1 MTSDHSPVRRD
12 TAPNRAVLNEIRDDV
27 TRAVRTRESAT
38 RETVTREA
46 VTRAA
51 GEFVRSQA
59 FFDLLAA
66 RVARRT
72 ESQAPG
78 NGAAAHAYLAEEVAP
93 ELATLGFA
101 TTIHDNPKSDEH
113 PLLIAARIED
123 PDLPAVLLYGHG
135 DVQFAHDSQWSEGLE
150 PWVLTRDG
158 DRLYGRGSADNKGQ
172 HTVNSLAL
180 KTVLETLGGEVGNG
194 DGNGVGDGGGD
205 VSDAG
210 SGTLG
215 YNVKILMETAEEA
228 GSLGLKAFAAAHAA
242 ELDADLFLASDGP
255 RIAADCPTLFL
266 GSRGALGFTLVVHDR
281 DGDHHSGNWGGKL
294 RNSATV
300 LAAAIN
306 ALVDGN
312 GVIRIPALR
321 PADPPAS
328 VLEAIAKLPEV
339 VEAGS
344 PEVDPDWGEPELTS
358 AEKVFAFNV
367 IEVLALDA
375 GNPSQVVNAIPG
387 KADAHMQLRYVVGTD
402 VGDFEDKV
410 RAHLDD
416 QGIHGVD
423 VLVGH
428 CMPATRLDPNAR
440 VVAAAAESIKQT
452 TGLEAAIEPNLG
464 GTIPNDVF
472 AEVLGLP
479 TVWVPHSYPGC
490 NQHAPDEHALTSILE
505 QGAEIMAG
513 MFWDM
518 KQNPDDWFTSKS
530 TSPQAGERSTDTA
543 PGDVR

>member
-1 MTSDHSPVRRD
+1 MTSDHSTDRNEAAPTDHVPTEAP
-12 TAPNRAVLNEIRDDV
+12 TADRAVI
-27 TRAVRTRESAT
+27 TRR
-38 RETVTREA
+38 
-46 VTRAA
+46 A
-51 GEFVRSQA
+51 GEFVRSED

-72 ESQAPG
+72 ESQAAG
-78 NGAAAHAYLAEEVAP
+78 NGAAAHSYLAEEIAP
-93 ELATLGFA
+93 ELTALGFA
-101 TTIHDNPKSDEH
+101 TTIHDNPESDEH
-113 PLLIAARIED
+113 PLLIASRIED
-123 PDLPAVLLYGHG
+123 PSLPTVLLYGHG
-135 DVQFAHDSQWSEGLE
+135 DVQFAHDSHWADGLD
-150 PWVLTRDG
+150 PWVLSRDG

-180 KTVLETLGGEVGNG
+180 RTVLESLVASSSETDSLNDDSRDT
-194 DGNGVGDGGGD
+194 DGL
-205 VSDAG
+205 DA
-210 SGTLG
+210 SNLG

-228 GSLGLKAFAAAHAA
+228 GSLGLKSFAAAHRA

-255 RIAADCPTLFL
+255 RIAAEHPTLFL
-266 GSRGALGFTLVVHDR
+266 GSRGALNFRLVVHDR
-281 DGDHHSGNWGGKL
+281 DRDHHSGNWGGKL
-294 RNSATV
+294 RNCATV

-306 ALVDGN
+306 YLVDGN

-321 PADPPAS
+321 PEDTPAS
-328 VLEAIAKLPEV
+328 VLEAVAKLPEV
-339 VEAGS
+339 VEEGS
-344 PEVDPDWGEPELTS
+344 PKADPDWGEPGLTS

-375 GNPSQVVNAIPG
+375 GNLDQVVNAIPG
-387 KADAHMQLRYVVGTD
+387 AATAHMQLRFVVGTD
-402 VGDFEDKV
+402 IDDFENTV
-410 RAHLDD
+410 RTHLEA

-423 VLVGH
+423 VVAEH

-440 VVAAAAESIKQT
+440 VVAAAAESIRAT

-490 NQHAPDEHALTSILE
+490 NQHAPDEHALTSILT
-505 QGAEIMAG
+505 QGAEIMTG

-518 KQNPDDWFTSKS
+518 RASPDDWFTSKEA
-530 TSPQAGERSTDTA
+530 SPGRK
-543 PGDVR
+543 

>member
-1 MTSDHSPVRRD
+1 MTSEHSTDPTEAAPTQ
-12 TAPNRAVLNEIRDDV
+12 TASSDARTVDRA
-27 TRAVRTRESAT
+27 
-38 RETVTREA
+38 A
-46 VTRAA
+46 VTRLA

-72 ESQAPG
+72 ESQAAG
-78 NGAAAHAYLAEEVAP
+78 NGAAAQAYLAEEIVP
-93 ELATLGFA
+93 ELTELGFD
-101 TTIHDNPKSDEH
+101 TRIHDNPESDEH
-113 PLLIAARIED
+113 PLLIASRIED
-123 PDLPAVLLYGHG
+123 PTLPTVLLYGHG
-135 DVQFAHDSQWSEGLE
+135 DVQFAHDSQWAQGLD
-150 PWVLTRDG
+150 PWVLSRDG

-180 KTVLETLGGEVGNG
+180 STVLESLGNSAGAGA
-194 DGNGVGDGGGD
+194 GVGSG
-205 VSDAG
+205 AG
-210 SGTLG
+210 ALG

-228 GSLGLKAFAAAHAA
+228 GSLGLKAFAAAHQG
-242 ELDADLFLASDGP
+242 ELAADLFLASDGP
-255 RIAADCPTLFL
+255 RIAAEYPTLFL
-266 GSRGALGFTLVVHDR
+266 GSRGALNFRLVVHDR

-306 ALVDGN
+306 SLVDGN

-328 VLEAIAKLPEV
+328 VLEAVAKLPEV
-339 VEAGS
+339 VEEGS
-344 PEVDPDWGEPELTS
+344 PEVDADWGEPGLTS

-367 IEVLALDA
+367 IEVLALRA
-375 GNPSQVVNAIPG
+375 GNPDQVVNAIPG
-387 KADAHMQLRYVVGTD
+387 AAEAHMQLRFVVGTD
-402 VGDFEDKV
+402 IDDFETTV
-410 RAHLDD
+410 RTHLED
-416 QGIHGVD
+416 QGFHGVE
-423 VLVGH
+423 VIAEH

-440 VVAAAAESIKQT
+440 VVAAAAESIRAT

-518 KQNPDDWFTSKS
+518 RANPDDWFTSKATTPGGS
-530 TSPQAGERSTDTA
+530 RETTRGEPTA
-543 PGDVR
+543 TTENTGATQ

>member
-1 MTSDHSPVRRD
+1 MTSEHTTYRD
-12 TAPNRAVLNEIRDDV
+12 EAATHRHTSSETPTAD
-27 TRAVRTRESAT
+27 RES
-38 RETVTREA
+38 

-51 GEFVRSQA
+51 GEFVRSEA

-72 ESQAPG
+72 ESQAAG
-78 NGAAAHAYLAEEVAP
+78 NGAAAHAYLAEEVVP
-93 ELATLGFA
+93 ELAELGFES
-101 TTIHDNPKSDEH
+101 TIHDNPESDEH
-113 PLLIAARIED
+113 PLLIASRVED
-123 PDLPAVLLYGHG
+123 PNLPTVLLYGHG
-135 DVQFAHDSQWSEGLE
+135 DVQFAHDSQWSGGLD

-180 KTVLETLGGEVGNG
+180 RIVLDSLEASSRDTDSLNASSRETDSL
-194 DGNGVGDGGGD
+194 
-205 VSDAG
+205 DA
-210 SGTLG
+210 GTLG
-215 YNVKILMETAEEA
+215 YNVTVLIETAEEA
-228 GSLGLKAFAAAHAA
+228 GSRGLKSFAAGHQA
-242 ELDADLFLASDGP
+242 ELAADLFLASDGP
-255 RIAADCPTLFL
+255 RIAAEHPTLFL
-266 GSRGALGFTLVVHDR
+266 GSRGALNFTLAVHDR

-300 LAAAIN
+300 LASAIN
-306 ALVDGN
+306 SLVDGN

-321 PADPPAS
+321 PEDPPAS
-328 VLEAIAKLPEV
+328 VLEAVAKLPAV

-344 PEVDPDWGEPELTS
+344 PEVDPDWGEPGLTS
-358 AEKVFAFNV
+358 AERVFAFNV
-367 IEVLALDA
+367 VEVLALDA
-375 GNPSQVVNAIPG
+375 GNPDQVVNAIPG
-387 KADAHMQLRYVVGTD
+387 AATAHMQLRFVVGTD
-402 VGDFEDKV
+402 IDDFENKV
-410 RAHLDD
+410 QAHLED
-416 QGIHGVD
+416 QGIQGVD
-423 VLVGH
+423 VVAAH

-440 VVAAAAESIKQT
+440 VVAAAAESIKTT

-490 NQHAPDEHALTSILE
+490 NQHAPDEHALSSILE

-518 KQNPDDWFTSKS
+518 RQNPHDWFTSKDS
-530 TSPQAGERSTDTA
+530 KGVTK
-543 PGDVR
+543 

>member
-1 MTSDHSPVRRD
+1 MRPDHSPGQGE
-12 TAPNRAVLNEIRDDV
+12 TAPKPTVPNEIREV
-27 TRAVRTRESAT
+27 VTRESAI
-38 RETVTREA
+38 RES

-59 FFDLLAA
+59 FFDLLAT
-66 RVARRT
+66 RVAEHT

-78 NGAAAHAYLAEEVAP
+78 NGLAAHAYLAEEIAP
-93 ELATLGFA
+93 ELTALGFVA
-101 TTIHDNPKSDEH
+101 TIHDNPESDEH
-113 PLLIAARIED
+113 PLLIASRIED
-123 PDLPAVLLYGHG
+123 PQLPTVLLYGHG
-135 DVQFAHDSQWSEGLE
+135 DVQFAHDSQWSDGLD

-180 KTVLETLGGEVGNG
+180 KTVLESL
-194 DGNGVGDGGGD
+194 
-205 VSDAG
+205 DAP
-210 SGTLG
+210 GTAALG
-215 YNVKILMETAEEA
+215 YNVKVLMETAEEA
-228 GSLGLKAFAAAHAA
+228 GSLGLKAFAAAHRA

-255 RIAADCPTLFL
+255 RIAAEYPTLFL
-266 GSRGALGFTLVVHDR
+266 GSRGALGFKLVVHDR

-306 ALVDGN
+306 SLVDGN

-321 PADPPAS
+321 PDDPPAS
-328 VLEAIAKLPEV
+328 VLEAVAKLPEV
-339 VEAGS
+339 VEDGS
-344 PEVDPDWGEPELTS
+344 PEVDVDWGEPGLTS

-375 GNPSQVVNAIPG
+375 GNPAQVVNAIPG
-387 KADAHMQLRYVVGTD
+387 RAEAHMQLRYVVGTD
-402 VGDFEDKV
+402 VDDFEGKV
-410 RAHLDD
+410 RAHLEGE
-416 QGIHGVD
+416 GIHGVD
-423 VLVGH
+423 VVFEH

-440 VVAAAAESIKQT
+440 VVAAAAESIRTT

-490 NQHAPDEHALTSILE
+490 NQHAPDEHALTSILQ

-518 KQNPDDWFTSKS
+518 GQNPDDWFTSKEA
-530 TSPQAGERSTDTA
+530 TPDAY
-543 PGDVR
+543 

>member
-1 MTSDHSPVRRD
+1 MTSDHSTGREDAAQVQQTPPETRE
-12 TAPNRAVLNEIRDDV
+12 LV
-27 TRAVRTRESAT
+27 TRT
-38 RETVTREA
+38 
-46 VTRAA
+46 A
-51 GEFVRSQA
+51 GEFVRSDA

-72 ESQAPG
+72 ESQAAG
-78 NGAAAHAYLAEEVAP
+78 NGAAAQAYLAEEIVP
-93 ELATLGFA
+93 ELATLGFESR
-101 TTIHDNPKSDEH
+101 IHENPESEEH
-113 PLLIAARIED
+113 PLLIASRIED
-123 PDLPAVLLYGHG
+123 PKLPTVLLYGHG
-135 DVQFAHDSQWSEGLE
+135 DVQFAHDSQWSEGLD
-150 PWVLTRDG
+150 PWVLTREG

-180 KTVLETLGGEVGNG
+180 RTVLESLQA
-194 DGNGVGDGGGD
+194 D
-205 VSDAG
+205 
-210 SGTLG
+210 TLG
-215 YNVKILMETAEEA
+215 YNVKILIETAEEA
-228 GSLGLKAFAAAHAA
+228 GSRGLKAFAAAHQA

-255 RIAADCPTLFL
+255 RIAAEYPTLFL
-266 GSRGALGFTLVVHDR
+266 GSRGALNFKLIAHDR

-306 ALVDGN
+306 SLVDGN

-321 PADPPAS
+321 PEDPPAS
-328 VLEAIAKLPEV
+328 VLEAVAKLPDV
-339 VEAGS
+339 VEEGS
-344 PEVDPDWGEPELTS
+344 PEVDPDWGEPGLTS

-367 IEVLALDA
+367 IEVLALEA
-375 GNPSQVVNAIPG
+375 GNPAQVVNAIPG
-387 KADAHMQLRYVVGTD
+387 AATAHMQLRFVVGTD
-402 VGDFEDKV
+402 ISDFENRVK
-410 RAHLDD
+410 AHLEG

-423 VLVGH
+423 VLAEH

-440 VVAAAAESIKQT
+440 VVAAAAESIRTT
-452 TGLEAAIEPNLG
+452 TGLAAAIEPNLG

-490 NQHAPDEHALTSILE
+490 NQHAPDEHALASILE

-518 KQNPDDWFTSKS
+518 RQSPDDWFTSKDS
-530 TSPQAGERSTDTA
+530 SGGGVAQ
-543 PGDVR
+543 

>member
-1 MTSDHSPVRRD
+1 MTSDHSSGNRD
-12 TAPNRAVLNEIRDDV
+12 TARM
-27 TRAVRTRESAT
+27 
-38 RETVTREA
+38 TVTQ
-46 VTRAA
+46 AA

-93 ELATLGFA
+93 ELAALGFA
-101 TTIHDNPKSDEH
+101 TTIHDNPESDEH
-113 PLLIAARIED
+113 PLLIAARNED
-123 PDLPAVLLYGHG
+123 PDLPTVLLYGHG
-135 DVQFAHDSQWSEGLE
+135 DVQFAHDSQWSEGLD

-180 KTVLETLGGEVGNG
+180 KIVLETLGGEVGNG
-194 DGNGVGDGGGD
+194 DGDGGDGNGGSA
-205 VSDAG
+205 VSDVEA
-210 SGTLG
+210 GTLG

-228 GSLGLKAFAAAHAA
+228 GSLGLKAFAAAHTA

-255 RIAADCPTLFL
+255 RIAAEHPTLFL

-321 PADPPAS
+321 PDDPPAS
-328 VLEAIAKLPEV
+328 VLEAVAKLPEV
-339 VEAGS
+339 VEIGS
-344 PEVDPDWGEPELTS
+344 PEIDPDWGEPGLTS

-375 GNPSQVVNAIPG
+375 GNPAQVVNAIPG
-387 KADAHMQLRYVVGTD
+387 KAEAHMQLRYVVGTD
-402 VGDFEDKV
+402 VDDFEDKV
-410 RAHLDD
+410 RAHLEG

-423 VLVGH
+423 VVVGH

-440 VVAAAAESIKQT
+440 VVAAAAASIKQT

-518 KQNPDDWFTSKS
+518 RQNPDGWFTSKS
-530 TSPQAGERSTDTA
+530 TRTEAGERSTDAA
-543 PGDVR
+543 PSDVR

>member
-1 MTSDHSPVRRD
+1 MTSEHSMGRAEA
-12 TAPNRAVLNEIRDDV
+12 APKKAASSSARTTDRASL
-27 TRAVRTRESAT
+27 TRS
-38 RETVTREA
+38 
-46 VTRAA
+46 A
-51 GEFVRSQA
+51 GEFVRGGA

-72 ESQAPG
+72 ESQAAG
-78 NGAAAHAYLAEEVAP
+78 NGAAAQAYLAEEIVP
-93 ELATLGFA
+93 ELTELGFVTA
-101 TTIHDNPKSDEH
+101 IHDNPESDEH
-113 PLLIAARIED
+113 PLLIASRIED
-123 PDLPAVLLYGHG
+123 SSLPTVLLYGHG
-135 DVQFAHDSQWSEGLE
+135 DVQFAHDSQWAAGLD

-180 KTVLETLGGEVGNG
+180 KTVLELLCNG
-194 DGNGVGDGGGD
+194 
-205 VSDAG
+205 AG
-210 SGTLG
+210 AGADTDTGAVELG

-228 GSLGLKAFAAAHAA
+228 GSMGLKSFAAAHQG
-242 ELDADLFLASDGP
+242 ELAADLFLASDGP
-255 RIAADCPTLFL
+255 RIAAEYPTLFL
-266 GSRGALGFTLVVHDR
+266 GSRGALNFRLVVHDR

-306 ALVDGN
+306 SLVDGN

-321 PADPPAS
+321 PEDPPAS
-328 VLEAIAKLPEV
+328 VLEAVAKLPEV

-344 PEVDPDWGEPELTS
+344 PEVDSDWGEPGLTS

-367 IEVLALDA
+367 IEVLALRA
-375 GNPSQVVNAIPG
+375 GNPDQVVNAIPG
-387 KADAHMQLRYVVGTD
+387 AAEAHMQLRFVVGTD
-402 VGDFEDKV
+402 IDDFETTV
-410 RAHLDD
+410 RTYLES
-416 QGIHGVD
+416 QGIHGVE
-423 VLVGH
+423 VIAEH

-440 VVAAAAESIKQT
+440 VVAAAAESIRAT

-490 NQHAPDEHALTSILE
+490 NQHAPDEHALISILE
-505 QGAEIMAG
+505 QGAEIMVG

-518 KQNPDDWFTSKS
+518 RVNPDDWFTSK
-530 TSPQAGERSTDTA
+530 TA
-543 PGDVR
+543 MQREPAETTANIGAAQ